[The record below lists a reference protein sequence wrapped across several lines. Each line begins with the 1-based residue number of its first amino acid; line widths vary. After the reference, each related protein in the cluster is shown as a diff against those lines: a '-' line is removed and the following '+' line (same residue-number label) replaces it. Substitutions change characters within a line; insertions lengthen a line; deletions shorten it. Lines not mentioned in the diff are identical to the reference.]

1 MRGRR
6 RERRSRDR
14 KANKE
19 GRVLVSGLEEAG
31 WYIFNECGKGDEKGD
46 WTYAEGRG
54 ESVLDYVIGD
64 EEVWERL

>member
-1 MRGRR
+1 MKGRR

-46 WTYAEGRG
+46 WTYAGEGG
-54 ESVLDYVIGD
+54 NLY
-64 EEVWERL
+64 LTM

>member
-1 MRGRR
+1 MRERR

-31 WYIFNECGKGDEKGD
+31 WYIFNEKRMRREIRHTQG
-46 WTYAEGRG
+46 EGG
-54 ESVLDYVIGD
+54 NPYLTM
-64 EEVWERL
+64 